1 MKNKT
6 KKIIIIIAVIAL
18 AFVVFLVSSKP
29 AASVKESGVQIIQ
42 MTESAN
48 GYIPNTFTIKKG
60 IPVRWEIEASS
71 DRTCAS
77 ALLVPDYQI
86 RAFLTPGKNVIE
98 FTPQTTGEI
107 GFSCSMKMFTGT
119 FNVIE

>member
-6 KKIIIIIAVIAL
+6 KKIIIIIAVVAL
-18 AFVVFLVSSKP
+18 ALIVFLVSSKP
-29 AASVKESGVQIIQ
+29 ATSIKKDEVQIIQ

-48 GYIPNTFTIKKG
+48 GYTPNAFTIKKG
-60 IPVRWEIEASS
+60 VPVRWEIEASS

-98 FTPQTTGEI
+98 FTPQKIGEI
-107 GFSCSMKMFTGT
+107 GFSCSMRMFTGT
-119 FNVIE
+119 FKVIE